1 MAARRVGQE
10 PLSLPDAEAPG
21 VLGGLTFASSAFK
34 IFNRKGRKDEKAAD
48 ARP

>member
-1 MAARRVGQE
+1 VYLQGRADD
-10 PLSLPDAEAPG
+10 LSGDFVFVHS